1 MQPIWWTLL
10 VTVLSGVTASAS
22 ETETKNTSPVE
33 VRTGKTVTTGKLLA
47 RSKDRATLLDRAG
60 RLHEI
65 DLKAST
71 FTPLNGSFQ
80 SLPTTELRNQLSR
93 EFGKDFEVG
102 ATRHYLVLAP
112 RGKASSYAAVF
123 EDQYATLQRYFKT
136 RSFSLAD
143 PEFLLTAIIFPER
156 QPFVDY
162 VQADGAKTMAGMLGY
177 YSPRTN
183 RVALYESREK
193 SVALSA
199 VDPASG
205 VRQPPEVFDST
216 ETCQFDSFH
225 SRSSGASR
233 PPLAEWQ
240 PRPLFGSVQ
249 GDLKATMIHEATH
262 QIAYNIGLHSRL
274 GETPRWVVE
283 GMATVFE
290 PEGVHDSSAGWSA
303 KQRINRDRFI
313 SFQNFAKNRR
323 APKSLKSFIE
333 GDSLYQSAVLDFYAQ
348 SWALSFFLVETRPRN
363 YSTYLKRIAAR
374 DPFADYPANERLAD
388 FKEAFQVDV
397 DWLDVQFLRYLDGLK

>member
-1 MQPIWWTLL
+1 MRPLWWTLI
-10 VTVLSGVTASAS
+10 VTVLSGITASAS
-22 ETETKNTSPVE
+22 ETETKNSSPVE
-33 VRTGKTVTTGKLLA
+33 VRTGKTDTTGKLLA

-65 DLKAST
+65 DLQAST
-71 FTPLNGSFQ
+71 LKPLNGSFQ

-143 PEFLLTAIIFPER
+143 PEFPLTAIIFPER
-156 QPFVDY
+156 QQFVDY
-162 VQADGAKTMAGMLGY
+162 AQADGAKTMAGMLGY

-199 VDPASG
+199 VDSASG
-205 VRQPPEVFDST
+205 GHQHPDVFDFT
-216 ETCQFDSFH
+216 EIIPLH

-233 PPLAEWQ
+233 PLLAESQ
-240 PRPLFGSVQ
+240 PLPLFGAVQ

-290 PEGVHDSSAGWSA
+290 PDGVRDSSAGWTA
-303 KQRINRDRFI
+303 KQRINRDRYL

-323 APKSLKSFIE
+323 APKSLKSFVE
-333 GDSLYQSAVLDFYAQ
+333 GDALYQSAVLDFYAQ

-363 YSTYLKRIAAR
+363 YSAYLKRIAAR
-374 DPFADYPANERLAD
+374 DPFAEYPASERLAD
-388 FKEAFQVDV
+388 FKEAFHVDM
-397 DWLDVQFLRYLDGLK
+397 DWLDAQFLRYIDGL